1 VLVIDTGQPRNA
13 PAAHAHNYL
22 SRDGAAPSGLLAS
35 GRAEVT
41 GYGGRIISGG
51 VISAARLDSQ
61 DDRDG
66 FRTGVGNDDENEN
79 ENEEKDDGRATA
91 RRRRG
96 KHV

>member
-1 VLVIDTGQPRNA
+1 
-13 PAAHAHNYL
+13 
-22 SRDGAAPSGLLAS
+22 LLAS

-66 FRTGVGNDDENEN
+66 FRTGVGNYDENEN